1 MLESN
6 CLLILTLCDKWVI
19 FFPPLNLDIQAKI
32 WLFKFCVY
40 QASSDGRFSGGRVW
54 GCRLLSFRQAGSAGS
69 SCGLASHG
77 MNVGPGW
84 EEEKILCPGSIWAPS
99 TSSLEEVD
107 SSSLSSAESLDFIIP
122 VLTHPWWGSGDA
134 LLLQQ
139 RRGDP
144 DSVRVSRTAWH
155 GSGGYLC
162 QRGRLSSQVSL
173 FQYRAVEGRSE
184 CLTVAH
190 QGCKSRF
197 STQTSLERM
206 RLGLTSTG

>member
-6 CLLILTLCDKWVI
+6 CLLILTLCDEW

-32 WLFKFCVY
+32 WWLFKFCVY
-40 QASSDGRFSGGRVW
+40 QASSDSRFSGGRVG
-54 GCRLLSFRQAGSAGS
+54 GCRLVSFRQAGSAGS
-69 SCGLASHG
+69 SCGLVSHG

-84 EEEKILCPGSIWAPS
+84 EEEEILGPHHQFLG
-99 TSSLEEVD
+99 
-107 SSSLSSAESLDFIIP
+107 
-122 VLTHPWWGSGDA
+122 GSGLA

-155 GSGGYLC
+155 GSGGYLR

-173 FQYRAVEGRSE
+173 FQYQAVEGRSE
-184 CLTVAH
+184 CLTVAR
-190 QGCKSRF
+190 QGCKSCF